1 MKKLILKLFL
11 LLFGLG
17 QGMAQSL
24 GTPVTTSGGQSIA
37 ENGFKAGILTVRAN
51 FSTSASEA
59 LITVTFPQGMHYDG
73 NLTLVSGLPVQ
84 EYNISDTRRPVFK
97 ITGITGASEA
107 TFSIAKKVTP
117 QIMQSLN
124 SGLRDEITMS
134 VDGNAVAPAHTDPY
148 ILKYPVL
155 AIEGESTTALPTHEN
170 ASGTSS
176 QKFRIK
182 NTGDGIVKDI
192 YFAVQYPAGITG
204 NSISYEGMDLS
215 PVATFTPAGTS
226 ISLQL
231 YKVNVPAGV
240 ARNGSI
246 LVTEN
251 YTVTGC
257 AANRQNKYFAMWGS
271 SENQND
277 FYQTISNSRTINVES
292 GTPNITIMNNGNET
306 YFTWIDGLGGNE
318 VGQYNVTF
326 LNNGSGNA
334 TAYDVLFKYREY
346 SWIAFDKHQISDLR
360 IVATDGTEIG
370 IPIPTTPLP
379 SKNEANNPA
388 FRTREIPLRDISELN
403 VASLAGKNIGLS
415 DIDGD
420 GYADDWPKNAKVTL
434 RFKLKK
440 VAPVN
445 CLLKHESG
453 QFSINPIALFDY
465 KDACAQSISSPEI
478 TMTAAMSRTMFGIL
492 DSSKLPDVLSLNQP
506 RSAYLIFGNHSY
518 SSAEREQGKN
528 WGYTPVGYTYQ
539 VKLPPNLSMKNVRL
553 VKKPHY
559 SYDDTNSTDPA
570 IKVDLPDVA
579 AGTTFSH
586 TFTSTTWEKGYIAFD
601 LELVSC
607 TGVNSGE
614 IEYTIY
620 HIDSYGKTY
629 QYAMEFVCSKKQIA
643 YDCPDTGCNNAPR
656 MVSTKTERAE
666 NSYGWKDWTMN
677 ERMQRSDYTN
687 ELELSRALYLDDI
700 EVTAEGEAQG
710 NFNDLYYHW
719 EVKKGTRLVP
729 KSLKFTIMRGG
740 VEIVNQTL
748 QANSTFPIKST
759 ENWSSEDTGF
769 LWNLTPYLPSDKMR
783 NGDQFK
789 VVATYQLTSGAGSKN
804 TAYDVQSSNESYFYT
819 HATNKKYCG
828 VKQIPTFYVAGTYEL
843 LGTNSYEIKGCVETA
858 IGANQVYMARRSNT
872 AGTYF
877 SQEFRPGRL
886 IKDIKL
892 TYPSSYKIVKIE
904 YEFRQKDAHVVSG
917 YKDITSY
924 FSSTDNGTN
933 KVYTFTNPTD
943 RNNPQ
948 HLHAGEISVENDY
961 NATLKV
967 TLQASC
973 GSKTDNTE
981 KAKAEINYYD
991 YYYHYAANGGEKVE
1005 NKKLEGILRYSEKP
1019 GVALTSVTPL
1029 TLRVNTKQQEVE
1041 VELNNSSLTDAP
1053 YTWLS
1058 IPDIQGVKVLELIDS
1073 NTNIPV
1079 LRQTGISGE
1088 SMFFLSQAGLAKGA
1102 KKKYKIRFEMTNC
1115 ADTSFD
1121 VYAGWN
1127 CSEYPIRGYQHTCNE
1142 NKVTYTL
1149 NVVQSVIQITPE
1161 NTNPG
1166 VGGNSN
1172 TIAMCS
1178 KTPYKYIINSAG
1190 EGNIEKPKVVIV
1202 KEAGLLISD
1211 FVVTYPYGSS
1221 NNYTLTPSVSG
1232 NLITYDLSGVVAAG
1246 NILPGSIAEGT
1257 ENNRRVGVAFNVQPD
1272 CDFVSGSSFDV
1283 DMTGFNICG
1292 NEVEGDKNTVITA
1305 GITGVV
1311 SNQYKVDNVLKKLS
1325 GNANYCVGLA
1335 LSPPSFAKFE
1345 GKHVITREPGAT
1357 SFVATQSGGEVI
1369 VRIPKGFEYVP
1380 DTFVATGKNVGATF
1394 SDPVLATTPITSVG
1408 DGETELHI
1416 AIPAGMQD
1424 TNFFTYTIEVR
1435 QKANFVI
1442 ENCAVT
1448 QKLKYYTVDKVS
1460 GIPCGVMNCPSITV
1474 ETSRQR
1480 GEVVIPMDRAELRI
1494 KDIQFTSSVES
1505 NKERVNITY
1514 KIENTSSVA
1523 YTGNLVVTLFDD
1535 VDNNGNVTDAEKV
1548 QDFTLTNLSVP
1559 ANTTSVQQ
1567 TLQILLPQD
1576 KLCRLHLAI
1585 RSSSNPCLC
1594 NEDLEKII
1602 EAPTK
1607 ITGLVSDFQV
1617 CEGVGQQIVYN
1628 VEAPDYEDYKW
1639 EAVTPGALAYLSS
1652 AVVKNPIFTY
1662 SGSSL
1667 SAPLTVTYT
1676 LTVRRTNG
1684 CEATQTVTVTVK
1696 PSPAFTVATP
1706 QNFCDAATVLD
1717 LKKRINATAFN
1728 TIKVYSGNMLLN
1740 DATPLTHATTYQ
1752 ATQTQVGQCE
1762 SVKANVL
1769 VNVYATPSVP
1779 VVQVANAQCGIN
1791 VTTATITNYD
1801 SNFTY
1806 TLTPNDATLSG
1817 NTITGMVLGTSY
1829 TLEVRNGTCTVASTP
1844 FQAKVALAVPTP
1856 PVVTNQV
1863 FCASTDTVTFVA
1875 TPTAGHTLRWYDTAT
1890 SSTQLV
1896 ATPTV
1901 SRNVT
1906 ANTVTTKYVSQVNA
1920 EGCESGRVAVTIT
1933 IDDTQAPVIDN
1944 LADLM
1949 ISCEAPNIDTQVSN
1963 WLSSVN
1969 VTDAC
1974 GVVATIT
1981 NNYSAVKPMDLCN
1994 VTGNTIT
2001 VTITA
2006 TDTFG
2011 NTSTKTAFVRLVT
2024 IDAVDDDF
2032 GVQTVGT
2039 TTKTVFENDKLN
2051 GVVPTSATVSVTP
2064 NNLPIGVTLNSDG
2077 TLMIGNTASSGTH
2090 TFTYTICDKAN
2101 TSICDTATATVTIK
2115 NIDAVDD
2122 DFGVQTVGT
2131 TTKTVFENDKLNGV
2145 SPTSATVSVTSTNLP
2160 IGVTL
2165 NSDGTLTIGNTA
2177 LSGTHTFTY
2186 TICDKANTGIC
2197 DTATATVTIKKV
2209 VATDDSY
2216 SITDTTV
2223 TQTVGNVLDNDKVG
2237 TQTATTTLVT
2247 IGNIQ
2252 NPTGSNV
2259 PALDTNGNITI
2270 PQGTLPNIYT
2280 ITYEICLSGGST
2292 DCDTAEVQVVVGTP
2306 TLTVAN
2312 DTYTATTIATP
2323 RVVGNV
2329 LSNDAINGYTPV
2341 LPSFVN
2347 IGVKQPA
2354 TPIGAGVTPTLSTI
2368 TGDVEVPANT
2378 PAGVYTIVYE
2388 LCPKGIATGSASC
2401 KTATVTVTVTAP
2413 TIVAL
2418 PNTYTATTT
2427 DTTQT
2432 VGNVFDNDS
2441 LGGVS
2446 VSTSTVIL
2454 TPGVFTHSNITMGT
2468 DGNITISP
2476 NTPSGTYTGTYTIC
2490 DRVNTSNCTSTMVTI
2505 VVTAVTTPTV
2515 VTATDDPVTVTTT
2528 ESGTVVNVLDNDR
2541 LGTKTPTTSDVTIT
2555 VTSTPTGAVVP
2566 NLDPVTGNVT
2576 VPSGT
2581 PTGTYTIG
2589 YRICTKS
2596 GTITCATATVVITVT
2611 EVVTPTNTTVAK
2623 DDFRTTYVNTQVSGS
2638 VAANDLD
2645 PEGDTQVWTT
2655 QTNTLGGHSFVLNA
2669 DGTYTFTPS
2678 TDFVGTVS
2686 YTYEVC
2692 DNGTPQACATATVY
2706 ISVKQVATPTA
2717 TSDTFTAT
2725 TSTNTQTVGNVLNND
2740 RIGTNTPTTS
2750 DVTITVTKTPT
2761 GAIVPILDPSTGD
2774 VTVPSGTPSG
2784 TYEIGY
2790 KICTKVG
2797 TVTCSTATVTITVT
2811 EVVTPTVLIAN
2822 DDPVTVTTTQS
2833 GTVINV
2839 LDNDQIGTNTPT
2851 TSDVTITVTKTPTGT
2866 IVPILD
2872 PSTGN
2877 VTVPSG
2883 TPTGTYTIGYE
2894 ICTKVGTVTCSTATV
2909 TITVTEVVTPTNTTV
2924 AKDDINNTY
2933 VNTPVS
2939 GSVGTNDL
2947 DPEGDTQVWTI
2958 QTNTVGGH
2966 TFVLN
2971 ADGRYTFTP
2980 STDFVGTVSY
2990 TYEVCD
2996 NGTPQACATATVYI
3010 SVKQVATPTANSDT
3024 FTATTSTNTQTVGN
3038 VLDND
3043 KLGTKTPT
3051 TSDVTITVT
3060 STPTGAVV
3068 PNLDPVTGDVT
3079 IPSGTPTGT
3088 YVIGY
3093 EICTKSVTITCDTAT
3108 VTIVVTEVT
3117 TPTTPVVAKDDV
3129 EQTVVDTPVTVK
3141 VVSNDEHVP
3150 TQGTLTIVTQPK
3162 NGTVVI
3168 NDNGTTNDP
3177 SDDEV
3182 VYTPNR
3188 GYAGV
3193 DSFEYELCDTMG
3205 NCSIAKVTITVLND
3219 VIPHNGISV
3228 NGDGL
3233 NDYFHIQGI
3242 ERYPNNTV
3250 RIYNRWGVKVF
3261 ETKGYDNVNRV
3272 FRAISNGRVTIEAPE
3287 KLPQGTYYY
3296 IIEYTDNNNKKH
3308 TKGSWLYIKK

>member
-124 SGLRDEITMS
+124 SGLKDEITMS

-231 YKVNVPAGV
+231 YKVNVPTGV

-257 AANRQNKYFAMWGS
+257 DANRQNKYFAMWGS
-271 SENQND
+271 SQNQND

-379 SKNEANNPA
+379 EKNEANNPA
-388 FRTREIPLRDISELN
+388 FRTREIPFRDISELN
-403 VASLAGKNIGLS
+403 VAFLAGKNIGLS

-620 HIDSYGKTY
+620 HIDSYGKSH

-759 ENWSSEDTGF
+759 ENWSGENTGF

-789 VVATYQLTSGAGSKN
+789 VVATYQVTSGAGSKN

-819 HATNKKYCG
+819 HATDKKYCG
-828 VKQIPTFYVAGTYEL
+828 MKQIPTFYVAGTYEL
-843 LGTNSYEIKGCVETA
+843 LGTNTYNIKGCVETA

-892 TYPSSYKIVKIE
+892 TYPSSYKVVKIE

-924 FSSTDNGTN
+924 FSSIDDGTN

-1394 SDPVLATTPITSVG
+1394 SDPVLATIPITSVG

-1460 GIPCGVMNCPSITV
+1460 GIPCGTMNCPSITV

-1652 AVVKNPIFTY
+1652 GVVKNPIFTY
-1662 SGSSL
+1662 SESSL

-1740 DATPLTHATTYQ
+1740 DVTPLTHATTYQ
-1752 ATQTQVGQCE
+1752 ATQTQAGQCE

-1769 VNVYATPSVP
+1769 VNIYATPSVP

-1844 FQAKVALAVPTP
+1844 FQAKAALAVPTS

-1863 FCASTDTVTFVA
+1863 FCASTDTVTFVV

-1890 SSTQLV
+1890 SSTQLA

-2011 NTSTKTAFVRLVT
+2011 NISTKTAFVRLIT

-2051 GVVPTSATVSVTP
+2051 GVVPTSATVSVT
-2064 NNLPIGVTLNSDG
+2064 
-2077 TLMIGNTASSGTH
+2077 
-2090 TFTYTICDKAN
+2090 
-2101 TSICDTATATVTIK
+2101 
-2115 NIDAVDD
+2115 
-2122 DFGVQTVGT
+2122 
-2131 TTKTVFENDKLNGV
+2131 
-2145 SPTSATVSVTSTNLP
+2145 SANLP

-2177 LSGTHTFTY
+2177 SSGTHTFTY

-2329 LSNDAINGYTPV
+2329 LSNDAINGHTPV

-2454 TPGVFTHSNITMGT
+2454 TPGVFTHPNITMGT
-2468 DGNITISP
+2468 DGNITISS

-2490 DRVNTSNCTSTMVTI
+2490 DRVNTSNCTSTTVTI
-2505 VVTAVTTPTV
+2505 VVTAVTTPTL
-2515 VTATDDPVTVTTT
+2515 VTATDDVVTVTTT
-2528 ESGTVVNVLDNDR
+2528 QSGTVVNVLDNDR
-2541 LGTKTPTTSDVTIT
+2541 L
-2555 VTSTPTGAVVP
+2555 
-2566 NLDPVTGNVT
+2566 
-2576 VPSGT
+2576 
-2581 PTGTYTIG
+2581 
-2589 YRICTKS
+2589 
-2596 GTITCATATVVITVT
+2596 
-2611 EVVTPTNTTVAK
+2611 
-2623 DDFRTTYVNTQVSGS
+2623 
-2638 VAANDLD
+2638 
-2645 PEGDTQVWTT
+2645 
-2655 QTNTLGGHSFVLNA
+2655 
-2669 DGTYTFTPS
+2669 
-2678 TDFVGTVS
+2678 
-2686 YTYEVC
+2686 
-2692 DNGTPQACATATVY
+2692 
-2706 ISVKQVATPTA
+2706 
-2717 TSDTFTAT
+2717 
-2725 TSTNTQTVGNVLNND
+2725 
-2740 RIGTNTPTTS
+2740 GTNTPTTS

-2839 LDNDQIGTNTPT
+2839 LDNDQIGTNTPM
-2851 TSDVTITVTKTPTGT
+2851 TSDVTITVTKTPTGA

-2872 PSTGN
+2872 PSTGD

-2883 TPTGTYTIGYE
+2883 TPSGTYEIGYK

-2909 TITVTEVVTPTNTTV
+2909 TITVTEVVTPTVLIANDDPVTVTT
-2924 AKDDINNTY
+2924 TE
-2933 VNTPVS
+2933 S
-2939 GSVGTNDL
+2939 
-2947 DPEGDTQVWTI
+2947 
-2958 QTNTVGGH
+2958 
-2966 TFVLN
+2966 
-2971 ADGRYTFTP
+2971 
-2980 STDFVGTVSY
+2980 GTV
-2990 TYEVCD
+2990 V
-2996 NGTPQACATATVYI
+2996 
-3010 SVKQVATPTANSDT
+3010 
-3024 FTATTSTNTQTVGN
+3024 N

-3043 KLGTKTPT
+3043 KIGTNTPTTSDVTITVTSTPTGTIVPNLDPVTGDVTVPSGTPTGTYVIGYEICTKSGTITCDTATVVITVTAVTTPTVVTATDDPVTVTTTESGTVVNVLDNDRLGTKTPT

-3060 STPTGAVV
+3060 STPTGAIV

-3079 IPSGTPTGT
+3079 
-3088 YVIGY
+3088 
-3093 EICTKSVTITCDTAT
+3093 
-3108 VTIVVTEVT
+3108 
-3117 TPTTPVVAKDDV
+3117 
-3129 EQTVVDTPVTVK
+3129 
-3141 VVSNDEHVP
+3141 VP
-3150 TQGTLTIVTQPK
+3150 
-3162 NGTVVI
+3162 
-3168 NDNGTTNDP
+3168 
-3177 SDDEV
+3177 
-3182 VYTPNR
+3182 
-3188 GYAGV
+3188 
-3193 DSFEYELCDTMG
+3193 
-3205 NCSIAKVTITVLND
+3205 
-3219 VIPHNGISV
+3219 
-3228 NGDGL
+3228 
-3233 NDYFHIQGI
+3233 
-3242 ERYPNNTV
+3242 
-3250 RIYNRWGVKVF
+3250 
-3261 ETKGYDNVNRV
+3261 
-3272 FRAISNGRVTIEAPE
+3272 
-3287 KLPQGTYYY
+3287 
-3296 IIEYTDNNNKKH
+3296 
-3308 TKGSWLYIKK
+3308 

>member
-97 ITGITGASEA
+97 ITGVTGASEA

-134 VDGNAVAPAHTDPY
+134 VDGNTVAPAHTDPY

-231 YKVNVPAGV
+231 YKVSVPTGV

-257 AANRQNKYFAMWGS
+257 DANRQNKYFAMWGS
-271 SENQND
+271 SQNQND

-379 SKNEANNPA
+379 EKNEANNPA

-620 HIDSYGKTY
+620 HIDSYGKSH

-719 EVKKGTRLVP
+719 EVKKGTRLMP

-843 LGTNSYEIKGCVETA
+843 LGTNTYNIKGCVETA

-943 RNNPQ
+943 RNNLQ

-1058 IPDIQGVKVLELIDS
+1058 IPDVQGVKVLELIDS
-1073 NTNIPV
+1073 DTNTPIV
-1079 LRQTGISGE
+1079 RQTGISGE
-1088 SMFFLSQAGLAKGA
+1088 SMFFLSEAGLAKGA

-1221 NNYTLTPSVSG
+1221 NNYTLTPSVNG

-1305 GITGVV
+1305 GIIGVV

-1357 SFVATQSGGEVI
+1357 SFVETQPGGEVI

-1460 GIPCGVMNCPSITV
+1460 GIPCGTMNCPSITV

-1628 VEAPDYEDYKW
+1628 VEASDYEDYKW

-1752 ATQTQVGQCE
+1752 ATQTQAGQCE

-1769 VNVYATPSVP
+1769 VNIYATPSVP

-1791 VTTATITNYD
+1791 GTTATITNYD

-1844 FQAKVALAVPTP
+1844 FQAKAALAVPTP

-1863 FCASTDTVTFVA
+1863 FCASTDTATFVA

-2011 NTSTKTAFVRLVT
+2011 NISTKTAFVRLIT

-2051 GVVPTSATVSVTP
+2051 GVVPTSATVSVTSA
-2064 NNLPIGVTLNSDG
+2064 NLPIGVTLNSDG
-2077 TLMIGNTASSGTH
+2077 TLTIGNTASSGTH

-2101 TSICDTATATVTIK
+2101 TGICDTATATVTIK

-2145 SPTSATVSVTSTNLP
+2145 VPTSATVSVTSTNLPIGVTLNSDGTLTIGNTASSGTHTFTYTICDKANTGICDTATATITIKNIDAVDDDFGIQTVGTTTKTVFENDRLNGNIPTSGTVSVTPNNLP

-2186 TICDKANTGIC
+2186 TICDKANTSIC

-2252 NPTGSNV
+2252 NPMGSNV

-2329 LSNDAINGYTPV
+2329 LSNDAINGHTPV

-2388 LCPKGIATGSASC
+2388 LCPKGIVTGSASC

-2427 DTTQT
+2427 NTTQT

-2454 TPGVFTHSNITMGT
+2454 TPGVFTHSNITMDA

-2490 DRVNTSNCTSTMVTI
+2490 DRVNASNCTSTMVTI

-2515 VTATDDPVTVTTT
+2515 VTATDDVVTVTTTQSGTVGNVLDNDKLGTKTPTTSDVTITVTKTPTGTIVPNLDPVTGNVTVPSGTPSGTYEIGYKICTKVGTVTCSTATVTITVTEVVTPTVLIANDDPVTVTTT
-2528 ESGTVVNVLDNDR
+2528 QSGTVVNVLDNDKLGTNTPTTSDVTITVTSTPTGAIVPILDPSTGNVMVPSGTPTGTYTIGYKICTKVGTVTCSTATVTITVTEVTTPTTPTLVTATDDPVTVTTTQSGTVVNVLDNDKLGTNTPTTSDVTITVTSTPTGAIVPNLDPVTGNVMVPSGTPTGTYTIGYRICTKSGTITCDTATVTVIVTAVTTPTVITATDDPVTVTTTQSGTVVNVLDNDR

-2555 VTSTPTGAVVP
+2555 VTSTPTGTIVP

-2589 YRICTKS
+2589 YSICTKS

-2645 PEGDTQVWTT
+2645 PEGDTQVWTI
-2655 QTNTLGGHSFVLNA
+2655 QTNTVGGHSFVLNA

-2678 TDFVGTVS
+2678 TDFVG
-2686 YTYEVC
+2686 
-2692 DNGTPQACATATVY
+2692 
-2706 ISVKQVATPTA
+2706 
-2717 TSDTFTAT
+2717 
-2725 TSTNTQTVGNVLNND
+2725 
-2740 RIGTNTPTTS
+2740 
-2750 DVTITVTKTPT
+2750 
-2761 GAIVPILDPSTGD
+2761 
-2774 VTVPSGTPSG
+2774 
-2784 TYEIGY
+2784 
-2790 KICTKVG
+2790 
-2797 TVTCSTATVTITVT
+2797 
-2811 EVVTPTVLIAN
+2811 
-2822 DDPVTVTTTQS
+2822 
-2833 GTVINV
+2833 
-2839 LDNDQIGTNTPT
+2839 
-2851 TSDVTITVTKTPTGT
+2851 
-2866 IVPILD
+2866 
-2872 PSTGN
+2872 
-2877 VTVPSG
+2877 
-2883 TPTGTYTIGYE
+2883 
-2894 ICTKVGTVTCSTATV
+2894 
-2909 TITVTEVVTPTNTTV
+2909 
-2924 AKDDINNTY
+2924 
-2933 VNTPVS
+2933 
-2939 GSVGTNDL
+2939 
-2947 DPEGDTQVWTI
+2947 
-2958 QTNTVGGH
+2958 
-2966 TFVLN
+2966 
-2971 ADGRYTFTP
+2971 
-2980 STDFVGTVSY
+2980 
-2990 TYEVCD
+2990 
-2996 NGTPQACATATVYI
+2996 
-3010 SVKQVATPTANSDT
+3010 
-3024 FTATTSTNTQTVGN
+3024 
-3038 VLDND
+3038 
-3043 KLGTKTPT
+3043 
-3051 TSDVTITVT
+3051 
-3060 STPTGAVV
+3060 
-3068 PNLDPVTGDVT
+3068 
-3079 IPSGTPTGT
+3079 
-3088 YVIGY
+3088 
-3093 EICTKSVTITCDTAT
+3093 
-3108 VTIVVTEVT
+3108 
-3117 TPTTPVVAKDDV
+3117 
-3129 EQTVVDTPVTVK
+3129 
-3141 VVSNDEHVP
+3141 
-3150 TQGTLTIVTQPK
+3150 
-3162 NGTVVI
+3162 
-3168 NDNGTTNDP
+3168 
-3177 SDDEV
+3177 
-3182 VYTPNR
+3182 
-3188 GYAGV
+3188 
-3193 DSFEYELCDTMG
+3193 
-3205 NCSIAKVTITVLND
+3205 
-3219 VIPHNGISV
+3219 
-3228 NGDGL
+3228 
-3233 NDYFHIQGI
+3233 
-3242 ERYPNNTV
+3242 
-3250 RIYNRWGVKVF
+3250 
-3261 ETKGYDNVNRV
+3261 
-3272 FRAISNGRVTIEAPE
+3272 
-3287 KLPQGTYYY
+3287 
-3296 IIEYTDNNNKKH
+3296 
-3308 TKGSWLYIKK
+3308 

>member
-124 SGLRDEITMS
+124 SGLKDEITMS

-271 SENQND
+271 SQNQND

-518 SSAEREQGKN
+518 SSAEREQGKS

-559 SYDDTNSTDPA
+559 SYDDTNSTDSA

-579 AGTTFSH
+579 AGTIFSH

-759 ENWSSEDTGF
+759 ENWSGENTGF

-819 HATNKKYCG
+819 HATNKEYCG

-858 IGANQVYMARRSNT
+858 IGSNQVYMARRSNT

-1460 GIPCGVMNCPSITV
+1460 GIPCGTMNCPSITV

-1494 KDIQFTSSVES
+1494 KDIQFISSVES

-1706 QNFCDAATVLD
+1706 QNFCDAASVLD

-1752 ATQTQVGQCE
+1752 ATQTQAGQCE

-1844 FQAKVALAVPTP
+1844 FQAKAALAVPTP

-1863 FCASTDTVTFVA
+1863 FCASTDTATFVA

-1890 SSTQLV
+1890 SSTQLA

-1949 ISCEAPNIDTQVSN
+1949 ISCETPNIDIQVNN

-2024 IDAVDDDF
+2024 IDAVDDLLIEVDALSPLRTSTTTILSNDTLGTASATSTNVTITQIATTDPRVTIDTATGKVKVNSDSVPTGIYTLTYTICEKVNGTPCDTATVTVKVRNINAVDDAFTYENGALSGTGNILVNDKYNGTIPSIPVEVDLTTSALPEGITVSPTGDISINNVKSGVYTFTYQLCSEVLTDVCDSATVTITVKNKIEANDDNNGDTVNGYSVTPASTIDLFANDRLDGKTVSSQTVTITTHTALPTGVTIDANGKVTIGNDTPTGVHSFTYTLCEKDVTPVNCDVAKVLFTVKNIKANNDTFTVTTTTGGIVSNVLTNDTANGNTATTSTVSITVVTPASGTNPPVLDPATGNVTVSSTTPAGTYTIVYRICSKIDASACDTATVTVVVPPFIDAVDDDF
-2032 GVQTVGT
+2032 GTQGVGTTTKTVFENDRLNGVVPTSGTVTVTSTDLPSGVTLNADGKLVISNTATSGTHTFTYTICDKANPSICDTATATITIKNIKANDDNFGTQGVGT

-2051 GVVPTSATVSVTP
+2051 GVTVTSGTVSVTP

-2077 TLMIGNTASSGTH
+2077 TLTIGNTASSGTH
-2090 TFTYTICDKAN
+2090 TFTYTICDKA
-2101 TSICDTATATVTIK
+2101 
-2115 NIDAVDD
+2115 
-2122 DFGVQTVGT
+2122 
-2131 TTKTVFENDKLNGV
+2131 
-2145 SPTSATVSVTSTNLP
+2145 
-2160 IGVTL
+2160 
-2165 NSDGTLTIGNTA
+2165 
-2177 LSGTHTFTY
+2177 
-2186 TICDKANTGIC
+2186 
-2197 DTATATVTIKKV
+2197 
-2209 VATDDSY
+2209 
-2216 SITDTTV
+2216 
-2223 TQTVGNVLDNDKVG
+2223 
-2237 TQTATTTLVT
+2237 
-2247 IGNIQ
+2247 
-2252 NPTGSNV
+2252 
-2259 PALDTNGNITI
+2259 
-2270 PQGTLPNIYT
+2270 
-2280 ITYEICLSGGST
+2280 
-2292 DCDTAEVQVVVGTP
+2292 
-2306 TLTVAN
+2306 
-2312 DTYTATTIATP
+2312 
-2323 RVVGNV
+2323 
-2329 LSNDAINGYTPV
+2329 
-2341 LPSFVN
+2341 
-2347 IGVKQPA
+2347 
-2354 TPIGAGVTPTLSTI
+2354 
-2368 TGDVEVPANT
+2368 
-2378 PAGVYTIVYE
+2378 
-2388 LCPKGIATGSASC
+2388 
-2401 KTATVTVTVTAP
+2401 
-2413 TIVAL
+2413 
-2418 PNTYTATTT
+2418 
-2427 DTTQT
+2427 
-2432 VGNVFDNDS
+2432 
-2441 LGGVS
+2441 
-2446 VSTSTVIL
+2446 
-2454 TPGVFTHSNITMGT
+2454 
-2468 DGNITISP
+2468 
-2476 NTPSGTYTGTYTIC
+2476 
-2490 DRVNTSNCTSTMVTI
+2490 
-2505 VVTAVTTPTV
+2505 
-2515 VTATDDPVTVTTT
+2515 
-2528 ESGTVVNVLDNDR
+2528 
-2541 LGTKTPTTSDVTIT
+2541 
-2555 VTSTPTGAVVP
+2555 
-2566 NLDPVTGNVT
+2566 
-2576 VPSGT
+2576 
-2581 PTGTYTIG
+2581 
-2589 YRICTKS
+2589 
-2596 GTITCATATVVITVT
+2596 
-2611 EVVTPTNTTVAK
+2611 
-2623 DDFRTTYVNTQVSGS
+2623 
-2638 VAANDLD
+2638 
-2645 PEGDTQVWTT
+2645 
-2655 QTNTLGGHSFVLNA
+2655 
-2669 DGTYTFTPS
+2669 
-2678 TDFVGTVS
+2678 
-2686 YTYEVC
+2686 
-2692 DNGTPQACATATVY
+2692 
-2706 ISVKQVATPTA
+2706 
-2717 TSDTFTAT
+2717 
-2725 TSTNTQTVGNVLNND
+2725 
-2740 RIGTNTPTTS
+2740 
-2750 DVTITVTKTPT
+2750 
-2761 GAIVPILDPSTGD
+2761 
-2774 VTVPSGTPSG
+2774 
-2784 TYEIGY
+2784 
-2790 KICTKVG
+2790 
-2797 TVTCSTATVTITVT
+2797 
-2811 EVVTPTVLIAN
+2811 
-2822 DDPVTVTTTQS
+2822 
-2833 GTVINV
+2833 
-2839 LDNDQIGTNTPT
+2839 
-2851 TSDVTITVTKTPTGT
+2851 
-2866 IVPILD
+2866 
-2872 PSTGN
+2872 
-2877 VTVPSG
+2877 
-2883 TPTGTYTIGYE
+2883 
-2894 ICTKVGTVTCSTATV
+2894 
-2909 TITVTEVVTPTNTTV
+2909 
-2924 AKDDINNTY
+2924 
-2933 VNTPVS
+2933 
-2939 GSVGTNDL
+2939 
-2947 DPEGDTQVWTI
+2947 
-2958 QTNTVGGH
+2958 
-2966 TFVLN
+2966 
-2971 ADGRYTFTP
+2971 
-2980 STDFVGTVSY
+2980 
-2990 TYEVCD
+2990 
-2996 NGTPQACATATVYI
+2996 
-3010 SVKQVATPTANSDT
+3010 
-3024 FTATTSTNTQTVGN
+3024 
-3038 VLDND
+3038 
-3043 KLGTKTPT
+3043 
-3051 TSDVTITVT
+3051 
-3060 STPTGAVV
+3060 
-3068 PNLDPVTGDVT
+3068 
-3079 IPSGTPTGT
+3079 
-3088 YVIGY
+3088 
-3093 EICTKSVTITCDTAT
+3093 
-3108 VTIVVTEVT
+3108 
-3117 TPTTPVVAKDDV
+3117 
-3129 EQTVVDTPVTVK
+3129 
-3141 VVSNDEHVP
+3141 
-3150 TQGTLTIVTQPK
+3150 
-3162 NGTVVI
+3162 
-3168 NDNGTTNDP
+3168 
-3177 SDDEV
+3177 
-3182 VYTPNR
+3182 
-3188 GYAGV
+3188 
-3193 DSFEYELCDTMG
+3193 
-3205 NCSIAKVTITVLND
+3205 
-3219 VIPHNGISV
+3219 
-3228 NGDGL
+3228 
-3233 NDYFHIQGI
+3233 
-3242 ERYPNNTV
+3242 
-3250 RIYNRWGVKVF
+3250 
-3261 ETKGYDNVNRV
+3261 
-3272 FRAISNGRVTIEAPE
+3272 
-3287 KLPQGTYYY
+3287 
-3296 IIEYTDNNNKKH
+3296 
-3308 TKGSWLYIKK
+3308 

>member
-124 SGLRDEITMS
+124 SGLKDEITMS

-231 YKVNVPAGV
+231 YKVNVPTGV

-257 AANRQNKYFAMWGS
+257 DANRQNKYFAMWGS
-271 SENQND
+271 SQNQND

-518 SSAEREQGKN
+518 SSAEREQGKS

-579 AGTTFSH
+579 AGTIFSH

-620 HIDSYGKTY
+620 HIDSYGKSH

-759 ENWSSEDTGF
+759 ENWSGENTGF

-789 VVATYQLTSGAGSKN
+789 VVATYQVTSGAGSKN

-819 HATNKKYCG
+819 HATDKKYCG
-828 VKQIPTFYVAGTYEL
+828 MKQIPTFYVAGTYEL
-843 LGTNSYEIKGCVETA
+843 LGTNTYNIKGCVETA

-924 FSSTDNGTN
+924 FSSTDDGTN

-1460 GIPCGVMNCPSITV
+1460 GIPCGTMNCPSITV

-1652 AVVKNPIFTY
+1652 GVVKNPIFTY

-1752 ATQTQVGQCE
+1752 ATQIQAGQCE

-1791 VTTATITNYD
+1791 GTTATITNYD

-1806 TLTPNDATLSG
+1806 TLTPNTATLSG

-1844 FQAKVALAVPTP
+1844 FQAKVALAVPIP

-1875 TPTAGHTLRWYDTAT
+1875 TPMAGHTLRWYDTAT
-1890 SSTQLV
+1890 SPTQLA

-1944 LADLM
+1944 LADLT
-1949 ISCEAPNIDTQVSN
+1949 ISCEAPNIDTQVSG

-2051 GVVPTSATVSVTP
+2051 GVSPTSATVSVTP

-2077 TLMIGNTASSGTH
+2077 TLTIGNTALSGTH

-2145 SPTSATVSVTSTNLP
+2145 SPTSATVSVTSANLPIGVTLNSDGTLTIGNTALSGTHTFTYTICDKVNSGICDTATATVTIKNIDAVDDDFGVQTVGTTTKTVFENDKLNGVVPTSATVSVTSTNLP

-2197 DTATATVTIKKV
+2197 DTATATVTIKNINAV
-2209 VATDDSY
+2209 DD
-2216 SITDTTV
+2216 DFGV
-2223 TQTVGNVLDNDKVG
+2223 QTVGTTTKTVFENDKLNGVVPTSATVSVTSTNLPIGVTLNSDG
-2237 TQTATTTLVT
+2237 TLT
-2247 IGNIQ
+2247 IGN
-2252 NPTGSNV
+2252 T
-2259 PALDTNGNITI
+2259 A
-2270 PQGTLPNIYT
+2270 
-2280 ITYEICLSGGST
+2280 LSG
-2292 DCDTAEVQVVVGTP
+2292 
-2306 TLTVAN
+2306 
-2312 DTYTATTIATP
+2312 
-2323 RVVGNV
+2323 
-2329 LSNDAINGYTPV
+2329 
-2341 LPSFVN
+2341 
-2347 IGVKQPA
+2347 
-2354 TPIGAGVTPTLSTI
+2354 
-2368 TGDVEVPANT
+2368 
-2378 PAGVYTIVYE
+2378 
-2388 LCPKGIATGSASC
+2388 
-2401 KTATVTVTVTAP
+2401 
-2413 TIVAL
+2413 
-2418 PNTYTATTT
+2418 
-2427 DTTQT
+2427 
-2432 VGNVFDNDS
+2432 
-2441 LGGVS
+2441 
-2446 VSTSTVIL
+2446 
-2454 TPGVFTHSNITMGT
+2454 THTF
-2468 DGNITISP
+2468 
-2476 NTPSGTYTGTYTIC
+2476 TYTIC
-2490 DRVNTSNCTSTMVTI
+2490 DKANTGICD
-2505 VVTAVTTPTV
+2505 TA
-2515 VTATDDPVTVTTT
+2515 
-2528 ESGTVVNVLDNDR
+2528 
-2541 LGTKTPTTSDVTIT
+2541 
-2555 VTSTPTGAVVP
+2555 
-2566 NLDPVTGNVT
+2566 
-2576 VPSGT
+2576 
-2581 PTGTYTIG
+2581 
-2589 YRICTKS
+2589 
-2596 GTITCATATVVITVT
+2596 
-2611 EVVTPTNTTVAK
+2611 
-2623 DDFRTTYVNTQVSGS
+2623 
-2638 VAANDLD
+2638 
-2645 PEGDTQVWTT
+2645 
-2655 QTNTLGGHSFVLNA
+2655 
-2669 DGTYTFTPS
+2669 
-2678 TDFVGTVS
+2678 
-2686 YTYEVC
+2686 
-2692 DNGTPQACATATVY
+2692 
-2706 ISVKQVATPTA
+2706 
-2717 TSDTFTAT
+2717 
-2725 TSTNTQTVGNVLNND
+2725 
-2740 RIGTNTPTTS
+2740 
-2750 DVTITVTKTPT
+2750 
-2761 GAIVPILDPSTGD
+2761 
-2774 VTVPSGTPSG
+2774 
-2784 TYEIGY
+2784 
-2790 KICTKVG
+2790 
-2797 TVTCSTATVTITVT
+2797 TATVTIKNINAVDDDFGVQTVG
-2811 EVVTPTVLIAN
+2811 
-2822 DDPVTVTTTQS
+2822 TTTKTVFENDKLNGVVPTSATVSVTSTNLPIGVTLNSDGTLTIGNTASSGTHTFTYTICDKANTGICDTATATITIKNIDAVDDDFGVQAVGTTTKTVFENDRLNGNIPTS
-2833 GTVINV
+2833 GTVSVTPNN
-2839 LDNDQIGTNTPT
+2839 LPIGVTLNSDGTLTIGNTA
-2851 TSDVTITVTKTPTGT
+2851 
-2866 IVPILD
+2866 L
-2872 PSTGN
+2872 
-2877 VTVPSG
+2877 SG
-2883 TPTGTYTIGYE
+2883 THTFTYTICDKANTS
-2894 ICTKVGTVTCSTATV
+2894 ICDTATATV
-2909 TITVTEVVTPTNTTV
+2909 TIKNIDAV
-2924 AKDDINNTY
+2924 DD
-2933 VNTPVS
+2933 
-2939 GSVGTNDL
+2939 
-2947 DPEGDTQVWTI
+2947 
-2958 QTNTVGGH
+2958 
-2966 TFVLN
+2966 
-2971 ADGRYTFTP
+2971 
-2980 STDFVGTVSY
+2980 DF
-2990 TYEVCD
+2990 
-2996 NGTPQACATATVYI
+2996 
-3010 SVKQVATPTANSDT
+3010 
-3024 FTATTSTNTQTVGN
+3024 
-3038 VLDND
+3038 
-3043 KLGTKTPT
+3043 
-3051 TSDVTITVT
+3051 
-3060 STPTGAVV
+3060 
-3068 PNLDPVTGDVT
+3068 
-3079 IPSGTPTGT
+3079 
-3088 YVIGY
+3088 
-3093 EICTKSVTITCDTAT
+3093 
-3108 VTIVVTEVT
+3108 
-3117 TPTTPVVAKDDV
+3117 
-3129 EQTVVDTPVTVK
+3129 
-3141 VVSNDEHVP
+3141 
-3150 TQGTLTIVTQPK
+3150 
-3162 NGTVVI
+3162 
-3168 NDNGTTNDP
+3168 
-3177 SDDEV
+3177 
-3182 VYTPNR
+3182 
-3188 GYAGV
+3188 GV
-3193 DSFEYELCDTMG
+3193 
-3205 NCSIAKVTITVLND
+3205 
-3219 VIPHNGISV
+3219 
-3228 NGDGL
+3228 
-3233 NDYFHIQGI
+3233 
-3242 ERYPNNTV
+3242 
-3250 RIYNRWGVKVF
+3250 
-3261 ETKGYDNVNRV
+3261 
-3272 FRAISNGRVTIEAPE
+3272 
-3287 KLPQGTYYY
+3287 
-3296 IIEYTDNNNKKH
+3296 
-3308 TKGSWLYIKK
+3308 